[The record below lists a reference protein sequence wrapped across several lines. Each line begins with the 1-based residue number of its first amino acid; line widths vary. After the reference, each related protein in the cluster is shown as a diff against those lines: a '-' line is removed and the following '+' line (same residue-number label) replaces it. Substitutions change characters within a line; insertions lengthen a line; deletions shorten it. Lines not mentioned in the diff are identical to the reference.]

1 MVEAYLRQSALAHLG
16 LEGRAAAGRG
26 DAGVAMTERP
36 HRAIVNL
43 RLDPGNTEALAAFEA
58 AFGFALPI
66 AANDTAANTSAEDA
80 DTIALWLGPD
90 EWWLVEPGLE
100 PEAGPKLAENL
111 RAALTEHVA
120 AITEVGESRTCI
132 RVSGPR
138 ARALLQKGCP
148 LDLHPSVFRA
158 GACAQSI
165 LAKSGVTLHLF
176 ADESATQAGAEGPMF
191 DIYVLRSFAEYLWD
205 WLEDAGGEYGVNIV
219 T

>member
-16 LEGRAAAGRG
+16 LEGRGQAGRG
-26 DAGVAMTERP
+26 EAGVAMTERP

-43 RLDPGNTEALAAFEA
+43 RLDPGNAEALAAFEA
-58 AFGFALPI
+58 AFGFALPT
-66 AANDTAANTSAEDA
+66 AANDTAGDA

-90 EWWLVEPGLE
+90 EWWLVEPGPE

-111 RAALTEHVA
+111 RAALAEHVA

-132 RVSGPR
+132 RVSGAR

-176 ADESATQAGAEGPMF
+176 ADESAAQTGADGPVF

-205 WLEDAGGEYGVNIV
+205 WLEDAGGEYGVTIV

>member
-26 DAGVAMTERP
+26 EAGVAMTERP

-66 AANDTAANTSAEDA
+66 AANDTAGDA

-90 EWWLVEPGLE
+90 EWWLVEPGPE

-120 AITEVGESRTCI
+120 AITEVGGHHGVVLDRLRQDVRQVSLSR
-132 RVSGPR
+132 RRRRKV
-138 ARALLQKGCP
+138 
-148 LDLHPSVFRA
+148 
-158 GACAQSI
+158 
-165 LAKSGVTLHLF
+165 
-176 ADESATQAGAEGPMF
+176 
-191 DIYVLRSFAEYLWD
+191 RSKLC
-205 WLEDAGGEYGVNIV
+205 
-219 T
+219 